1 MRNSLCSNKLLRI
14 ALMFSLVIVSVAAVV
29 VQAQERTGEVVGTV
43 TDKSGGV
50 VPNATVTVTENTSLR
65 VVTTPTGSD
74 GKYVVR
80 NLAPGRYTVRFEAT
94 GFAPTEYP
102 DVIIVTG
109 KVLSVNAQLEVG
121 GTKETVIVTSE
132 SPLIDLTTT
141 LVGQNVT
148 KDEFERLPKTRSFIS
163 LASLTPSANAGNVV
177 EGGIMINGA
186 SGAEN
191 QFAVDG
197 ISTNSLIEGQSR
209 QDAMFEILD
218 EVQVKTSGI
227 EAQYGGALGGV
238 VSAVT
243 KSGGDA
249 FHGEVH
255 YYLSGSPLNTGP
267 SKRLLMDP
275 VDQKTL
281 NYYTDKESKNIRNEA
296 GYSLGGYFI
305 KNKLYFF
312 SSASPQFVMQE
323 RTILAS
329 DDTPVNQFSD
339 TRYQQ
344 AYNKIA
350 WDISKNLRFTA
361 AFLWSPSNSMGVLN
375 AFSSTPNKS
384 TSGVA
389 SLEANKIRG
398 YFNPQS
404 NYNATL
410 DWTVSPTS
418 LLSIKA
424 ARFWDNYKALGVS
437 PKSAIE
443 WGQPS
448 VGIPGLDP
456 SLQQPK
462 GYTTTPRTTTTT
474 FDIATRNLIQVDF
487 SKLVRFAG
495 THDFKIGI
503 GRQKNVNK
511 VDNAYPGGGYVT
523 LNWNQ
528 ALVLPD
534 ESEVSGPYGYY
545 QIDDLGTKGSTGG
558 TIDHIYVQDRWK
570 MTKRL
575 SVDVGVRFEKEV
587 IPSFRRDIK
596 EYAFEFGWGE
606 KVAPRLGASYDL
618 FGDGKVKI
626 YGSWGMFYDWV
637 KYELAR
643 GTFGGDMWRT
653 YYRPIDSLD
662 SDYILGL
669 GNGNMPG
676 INLWPTA
683 FQDWRIPA
691 FGSEQLDPD
700 IKPMSSWILNG
711 GVEWQLS
718 PQLVISARYTHNQL
732 RNTIEDIGT
741 LIEGSE
747 YYIYGNPGKGL
758 AKAASPN
765 TLTTDYDLPTAKRK
779 YDALELSFTR
789 RFAKGWQASG
799 SYVYSRLWGNYSG
812 LQNTDEI
819 LPASTYLGSRP
830 SQQISTQSFRPGTSA
845 SRAWDLDYYNWDS
858 HGNFDVTGR
867 LGADRPHVVK
877 LYGSYT
883 LPKSLPR
890 SSTTFGLVFRA
901 ASGVPISTL
910 VQDFQR
916 IPLFVNGRGDLG
928 RTPVNSNT
936 DLTAM
941 HEIKV
946 AEGKALRIEFN
957 LQNLFNQRTSQ
968 YTFSY
973 LNYYRDR
980 SAGIVLANVDLRD
993 GYDYIARI
1001 DATSA
1006 AGTVFG
1012 AYDPRFGK
1020 ADNFSSGFAGR
1031 FGVKF
1036 VF

>member
-1 MRNSLCSNKLLRI
+1 MV
-14 ALMFSLVIVSVAAVV
+14 SLVIVSVAAVV
-29 VQAQERTGEVVGTV
+29 VQAQERAGEVVGTV

-50 VPNATVTVTENTSLR
+50 VPNATVTITENTSLR

-80 NLAPGRYTVRFEAT
+80 NLAPGRYSVRFEAT

-109 KVLSVNAQLEVG
+109 KVLSINAQLEVG
-121 GTKETVIVTSE
+121 GTRETVIVTSE

-148 KDEFERLPKTRSFIS
+148 KDEFDRLPKTRSFIS

-191 QFAVDG
+191 QFNVDG
-197 ISTNSLIEGQSR
+197 ISTTSLVEGQSR

-238 VSAVT
+238 ISAVT

-249 FHGEVH
+249 FHGEIH

-275 VDQKTL
+275 GDMTTL
-281 NYYTDKESKNIRNEA
+281 NYYTDKENKAVRNEA
-296 GYSLGGYFI
+296 GYSLSGYFF

-312 SSASPQFVMQE
+312 SSGSPQFVTEE

-329 DDTPVNQFSD
+329 DNTPVDQFRD

-344 AYNKIA
+344 AYNKVS

-361 AFLWSPSNSMGVLN
+361 AFLWTPSNAMGMLS
-375 AFSSTPNKS
+375 AFTSTPNKS
-384 TSGVA
+384 TSGV
-389 SLEANKIRG
+389 SGLEANKVRG

-404 NYNATL
+404 NYNASL
-410 DWTVSPTS
+410 DWTISPTS

-424 ARFWDNYKALGVS
+424 ARFWDNYKALGVIN
-437 PKSAIE
+437 KSAIE
-443 WGQPS
+443 WGWS
-448 VGIPGLDP
+448 STGIEGLDP
-456 SLQQPK
+456 SLVHEV
-462 GYTTTPRTTTTT
+462 GYQTIPRVQTTI

-487 SKLVRFAG
+487 SKLVRFGG

-511 VDNAYPGGGYVT
+511 MDISYPGGGYVT
-523 LNWNQ
+523 LYWDQ
-528 ALVLPD
+528 PLRLPD
-534 ESEVSGPYGYY
+534 ESLIKGTYGYY
-545 QIDDLGTKGSTGG
+545 QVDDIGTKGSTGG
-558 TIDHIYVQDRWK
+558 TIDHIYAQDRWK
-570 MTKRL
+570 ISKRL
-575 SVDVGVRFEKEV
+575 SIDAGIRFEKEV
-587 IPSFRRDIK
+587 VPSFRPDIMK
-596 EYAFEFGWGE
+596 YAFKFDWTE
-606 KVAPRLGASYDL
+606 KVAPRIGASYDL

-626 YGSWGMFYDWV
+626 YGSWGLFYDWV
-637 KYELAR
+637 KYELSR
-643 GTFGGDMWRT
+643 GTFGGDTWKT
-653 YYRPIDSLD
+653 WYRLLD
-662 SDYILGL
+662 RADPEYILSL

-676 INLWPTA
+676 INPWPREY
-683 FQDWRIPA
+683 QDWREQA
-691 FGSEQLDPD
+691 FGPELLDPQ
-700 IKPMSSWILNG
+700 IKPMSSWIVNG
-711 GVEWQLS
+711 GVEWQLA
-718 PQLVISARYTHNQL
+718 PQLVVSARYTHNQL
-732 RNTIEDIGT
+732 RNTIEDLGA
-741 LIEGSE
+741 LVNGNEV
-747 YYIYGNPGKGL
+747 YMYGNPGKGL
-758 AKAASPN
+758 AKEASPS
-765 TLTTDYDLPTAKRK
+765 TLTTDYDYPTAKRK

-789 RFAKGWQASG
+789 RFAKGWMASG

-819 LPASTYLGSRP
+819 LPASTYRGYLGSQ
-830 SQQISTQSFRPGTSA
+830 SSFTQGYRPGSSA
-845 SRAWDLDYYNWDS
+845 TRAWDLDYYCWDAQ
-858 HGNFDVTGR
+858 GNLDVTGR
-867 LGADRPHVVK
+867 MGADRPHVLK

-883 LPKSLPR
+883 LPKTLPR
-890 SSTTFGLVFRA
+890 GTTTLGVIFRA
-901 ASGVPISTL
+901 ASGVPVSTL
-910 VQDFQR
+910 VQDNHN

-928 RTPVNSNT
+928 RTPIMNNT

-941 HEIKV
+941 HEFKV

-957 LQNLFNQRTSQ
+957 LQNLFNQRISQ

-973 LNYYRDR
+973 VNRYRTA
-980 SAGIVLANVDLRD
+980 SKGIVLGKVDLRE
-993 GYDYIARI
+993 GYDWEDMLSNIT
-1001 DATSA
+1001 D
-1006 AGTVFG
+1006 

-1020 ADNFSSGFAGR
+1020 DDNISSGFAGR
-1031 FGVKF
+1031 MGIKF

>member
-1 MRNSLCSNKLLRI
+1 M
-14 ALMFSLVIVSVAAVV
+14 
-29 VQAQERTGEVVGTV
+29 
-43 TDKSGGV
+43 
-50 VPNATVTVTENTSLR
+50 
-65 VVTTPTGSD
+65 
-74 GKYVVR
+74 
-80 NLAPGRYTVRFEAT
+80 
-94 GFAPTEYP
+94 
-102 DVIIVTG
+102 IIVTG

-163 LASLTPSANAGNVV
+163 LASLTPSANAGSIV

-197 ISTNSLIEGQSR
+197 ISTNSLVEGQSR

-238 VSAVT
+238 ISAVT
-243 KSGGDA
+243 KGGGDA
-249 FHGEVH
+249 FHGEIH
-255 YYLSGSPLNTGP
+255 YYLSGSPLNTGN
-267 SKRLLMDP
+267 SKRLNMDP
-275 VDQKTL
+275 VGQQTV
-281 NYYTDKESKNIRNEA
+281 NYYTDSESKNIRNEA

-323 RTILAS
+323 RTILAT
-329 DDTPVNQFSD
+329 DDTPVHQFSD

-344 AYNKIA
+344 AYNKLS
-350 WDISKNLRFTA
+350 WDITKNLRFTA
-361 AFLWSPSNSMGVLN
+361 AFLWTPSNAMGLLSGFN
-375 AFSSTPNKS
+375 YTPNKN
-384 TSGVA
+384 TSGVTT
-389 SLEANKIRG
+389 LEANKIRG

-443 WGQPS
+443 WGWSS

-456 SLQQPK
+456 SLQQAQ
-462 GYTTTPRTTTTT
+462 GYTTTPRVTTTS
-474 FDIATRNLIQVDF
+474 FDIATRNLIQADF

-511 VDNAYPGGGYVT
+511 MDLGYPGGGYVT
-523 LNWNQ
+523 LYWNQ
-528 ALVLPD
+528 DLRLPD
-534 ESEVSGPYGYY
+534 ESYVSGEYGYY
-545 QIDDLGTKGSTGG
+545 QIDDIGTKGSTGG
-558 TIDHIYVQDRWK
+558 TIDHLYVQDRWK
-570 MTKRL
+570 MNKRL

-587 IPSFRRDIK
+587 IPSFRKDIK
-596 EYAFEFGWGE
+596 EYAFEFGWTE
-606 KVAPRLGASYDL
+606 KVAPRLGASFDL

-626 YGSWGMFYDWV
+626 YGSWGLFYDWV

-643 GTFGGDMWRT
+643 GTFGGDVWRT
-653 YYRPIDSLD
+653 HYRLLDNIDT
-662 SDYILGL
+662 DYILSL

-676 INLWPTA
+676 INPWPQA
-683 FQDWRIPA
+683 YQDWRRPA
-691 FGSEQLDPD
+691 FGPEQLDPD
-700 IKPMSSWILNG
+700 IKPMSSWILNS

-718 PQLVISARYTHNQL
+718 PQLVVSARYTHNQL

-741 LIEGSE
+741 LQNGDEV
-747 YYIYGNPGKGL
+747 YIYGNPGKGL
-758 AKAASPN
+758 AKMNSPS
-765 TLTTDYDLPTAKRK
+765 TFPGGVAFEFPLPTAKRK

-799 SYVYSRLWGNYSG
+799 SYVYSRLWGNYAG

-819 LPASTYLGSRP
+819 FPGGTNRGSLP
-830 SQQISTQSFRPGTSA
+830 SQSAFTNAYRPGTSA

-858 HGNFDVTGR
+858 NGNYDVTGR
-867 LGADRPHVVK
+867 LGGDRPHVLK

-890 SSTTFGLVFRA
+890 GSTTFGVVFRA
-901 ASGVPISTL
+901 SSGVPVSTL
-910 VQDFQR
+910 VQDNHN
-916 IPLFVNGRGDLG
+916 IPLFVEGRGDLG
-928 RTPVNSNT
+928 RTPINSNT

-957 LQNLFNQRTSQ
+957 LQNLFNQRISQ
-968 YTFSY
+968 YTYQYVNRFRTASK
-973 LNYYRDR
+973 
-980 SAGIVLANVDLRD
+980 GIVLGSVDLEE
-993 GYDYIARI
+993 GYDWKAMLDGIT
-1001 DATSA
+1001 D
-1006 AGTVFG
+1006 

-1020 ADNFSSGFAGR
+1020 ADNYSAGFAGR